1 MSANA
6 GTPPPSAS
14 LSGDRPRR
22 RKRPP
27 FDRCDRVPPVSL
39 SGKPWRPSASRHH
52 RQTVRPVSDSGGQG
66 FRNRSTVGRV
76 PLPMIPATV
85 CRAGFAAP
93 VSGSEVATIGTPR
106 RIRHHRTRQPLAG
119 SSPRLSAG
127 NRSTVC
133 RLSAIPATV
142 RRHLRTRASRGNR
155 STVANIERRR
165 NAAQPFDRAGSVRQS
180 RASRKPSAPDSPP
193 SNAAPPFASDDSGG
207 QGFRQAVRPVSG
219 SEVPA
224 TVRNR

>member
-1 MSANA
+1 
-6 GTPPPSAS
+6 
-14 LSGDRPRR
+14 
-22 RKRPP
+22 
-27 FDRCDRVPPVSL
+27 
-39 SGKPWRPSASRHH
+39 
-52 RQTVRPVSDSGGQG
+52 
-66 FRNRSTVGRV
+66 
-76 PLPMIPATV
+76 MIPATV

-142 RRHLRTRASRGNR
+142 RRHHRTRASRGNR

-165 NAAQPFDRAGSVRQS
+165 NAAQPFDR
-180 RASRKPSAPDSPP
+180 SPRP
-193 SNAAPPFASDDSGG
+193 ASDDSGG
-207 QGFRQAVRPVSG
+207 QPIRQHKPRRNRSRRAAGFRRTSNAASHPALDRKRRPFDRWPEASAVRPWRPCAACQRFAAAV
-219 SEVPA
+219 
-224 TVRNR
+224 